1 MKLYEKGLPSHQGS
15 FICLNKIFNCCV
27 NIMQGLVVVS
37 FMASSSKTMKDDE
50 LVELV

>member
-1 MKLYEKGLPSHQGS
+1 
-15 FICLNKIFNCCV
+15 LNKNFNCRV

-50 LVELV
+50 MVELV